1 MMPRN
6 KKNRGIEER
15 KLRILQA
22 IVDEYIKTG
31 EPVGSKSLS
40 SLPELSVSSATIRN
54 EMVALE
60 QLGLLEQPHTSAGR
74 VPTFKGYRLYIDRLM
89 KPHPLTKKE
98 MQMID
103 EMLGDSDF
111 TDEAI
116 LENAT
121 AALADVTK
129 CAAITTNLTPQFSVI
144 TKVEVIPTGRRMYLL
159 LLIASN
165 GSVKNRICRLE
176 FDLTH
181 EHIEFF
187 QNFLQENLHGVPL
200 EQLSPAMLQSLATA
214 LGGYMLALSPLL
226 YTVYELTSELMSG
239 EVEFAGH
246 GNLLVR
252 GDFDTT
258 EIIKLL
264 ESKDDLLPLLT
275 KSFSGIHVMFGKE
288 NSDFVVTNS
297 SFVVS
302 KYNKGENAAGS
313 IGVIGP
319 MRLNYAKIIPYIE
332 YFTQKVTGLLSEE
345 EPLLEQREED
355 MNEQRKEE
363 EPNSG

>member
-1 MMPRN
+1 MSQN
-6 KKNRGIEER
+6 KKIRGIEER

-31 EPVGSKSLS
+31 EPVGSKSIS

-54 EMVALE
+54 EMAALE

-103 EMLGDSDF
+103 DMLGDDF

-121 AALADVTK
+121 AALAEVTK

-181 EHIEFF
+181 EHIDFF
-187 QNFLQENLHGVPL
+187 QNFLTKNLHGVPL
-200 EQLSPAMLQSLATA
+200 EQLSPAMLQSLATT

-226 YTVYELTSELMSG
+226 YTVYELTNELMSG
-239 EVEFAGH
+239 EIEFAGH
-246 GNLLVR
+246 GNLLVSE
-252 GDFDTT
+252 DFDTT

-264 ESKDDLLPLLT
+264 ESKNDLLPLLT
-275 KSFSGIHVMFGKE
+275 RSFSGIHVMFGKE

-302 KYNKGENAAGS
+302 KYKKDENAAGS
-313 IGVIGP
+313 IGIIGP

-332 YFTQKVTGLLSEE
+332 YFTQKVSGLLSSD
-345 EPLLEQREED
+345 EPMPEQREED
-355 MNEQRKEE
+355 MNE
-363 EPNSG
+363 